1 MSICQVQYLNTM
13 KSDPTIITVNMHEAK
28 SNLSRLVQDVLDGR
42 RIWIARN
49 GKPVVELRPI
59 EDEVIR
65 QPGLMKDLIW
75 VSEDF
80 DDYTADISILFEGKD
95 IDGLSD

>member
-1 MSICQVQYLNTM
+1 MSMSQVQHLNTM

-28 SNLSRLVQDVLDGR
+28 SNLSRLVQDVLNGR
-42 RIWIARN
+42 RILIARN

-59 EDEVIR
+59 EDKVIR

-80 DDYTADISILFEGKD
+80 DDYTADISVLFEGKD

>member
-1 MSICQVQYLNTM
+1 MSMCQVQYLNTM

-28 SNLSRLVQDVLDGR
+28 SNLSRLVQDVLNGR
-42 RIWIARN
+42 RILIARN

-59 EDEVIR
+59 EDKVIR

-80 DDYTADISILFEGKD
+80 DDYTADISVLFEGKD